1 MAIGQ
6 GPAVPDG
13 RSPNARAGK
22 RPRQDADA
30 SPARGPGALSVVEL
44 ATAVLQ
50 LQPELKHTQ
59 DAVEWNGNLL
69 NALITRVNT
78 LEAWNNFVVP
88 KIARFKGG
96 IIEFRD

>member
-13 RSPNARAGK
+13 RSPNAKAGK

-30 SPARGPGALSVVEL
+30 APAGGPGALSVVEFTI
-44 ATAVLQ
+44 AMLQ

-59 DAVEWNGNLL
+59 NAVKWNGNLL
-69 NALITRVNT
+69 KALI
-78 LEAWNNFVVP
+78 
-88 KIARFKGG
+88 
-96 IIEFRD
+96 